1 MNSMKERK
9 KSFSFLLLF
18 LKTSVLFV
26 SFSRKIKLFSYES
39 MKIEIIDK
47 TQQVVTYFALN
58 YRFIES

>member
-1 MNSMKERK
+1 MNSIERKK

-18 LKTSVLFV
+18 LKTSVLFI
-26 SFSRKIKLFSYES
+26 SFNRKIKLFSYES

-47 TQQVVTYFALN
+47 TQEVITHFALN